1 MPNADFSILYVDDED
16 QNLFSFKA
24 AFRREYRIY
33 TAQTGEAALTLM
45 RQKPIHLVITD
56 QRMPKVTGVE
66 LLETIRKEFPRP
78 IRMILTGYSDVE
90 AIIRAINDG
99 GVFRYITKPWDK
111 DDFRL
116 SIENARQLYDL
127 SERNRSLVA
136 DLQRNVAELQKTVQ
150 IFSKYVP
157 QPIVE
162 TALSSQEG
170 PIIKG
175 EILEATVMFCDI
187 RNFTGLSEE
196 FPPELVVEVLNTF
209 YSYMTE
215 VINHYNG
222 SVNQF
227 IGDEIYATFGAPVAS
242 PAHQSNAVFCA
253 LEMIKK
259 RDELSDQFRGQLGRS
274 IDVGIGIHT
283 GNVVAGNMG
292 SADRI
297 NYAVVGDTVNTCKRI
312 ESLTRDKP
320 NAVLISAP
328 VYQKVQDLVVTR
340 DLDIQAVRGKK
351 EKVRVYEVL
360 DKREKLGIGDRSL
373 ASNV

>member
-1 MPNADFSILYVDDED
+1 MPNADFNILYVDDEE

-33 TAQTGEAALTLM
+33 TAQTGEEALELM
-45 RQKPIHLVITD
+45 RQQTIQLVITD
-56 QRMPKVTGVE
+56 QRMPKITGVE
-66 LLETIRKEFPRP
+66 LLEIIRKEFPSP

-127 SERNRSLVA
+127 GERNRHLVS

-162 TALSSQEG
+162 TALASQEG
-170 PIIKG
+170 PVIKG

-196 FPPELVVEVLNTF
+196 FSPELVVEVLNTF

-215 VINHYNG
+215 VINRYNG

-227 IGDEIYATFGAPVAS
+227 IGDEVYATFGAPIAS
-242 PAHQSNAVFCA
+242 PSHASNAVFCA
-253 LEMIKK
+253 LEMIK
-259 RDELSDQFRGQLGRS
+259 RRHDLSDKFMPQIGRS

-292 SADRI
+292 SSDRI

-312 ESLTRDKP
+312 ESLTRGRP
-320 NAVLISAP
+320 NAVLISDT
-328 VYQKVQDLVVTR
+328 VYQQVQDLVIAS
-340 DLDIQAVRGKK
+340 DLEGQAVPGKK
-351 EKVRVYEVL
+351 EKIRVYEVL
-360 DKREKLGIGDRSL
+360 SKQQELSIANRSL
-373 ASNV
+373 TSNR

>member
-1 MPNADFSILYVDDED
+1 
-16 QNLFSFKA
+16 
-24 AFRREYRIY
+24 
-33 TAQTGEAALTLM
+33 
-45 RQKPIHLVITD
+45 
-56 QRMPKVTGVE
+56 
-66 LLETIRKEFPRP
+66 
-78 IRMILTGYSDVE
+78 
-90 AIIRAINDG
+90 
-99 GVFRYITKPWDK
+99 
-111 DDFRL
+111 L